1 MSSLTVYG
9 MEALAS
15 AISTISNKMPNKR
28 EKLWMDVYVASIQS
42 GQGPLVAKTTAD
54 AALLEFDTKFR

>member
-9 MEALAS
+9 MENLAS
-15 AISTISNKMPNKR
+15 SISAISNKMPNKR
-28 EKLWMDVYVASIQS
+28 EKLWMDVYVASIRA
-42 GQGPLVAKTTAD
+42 GEGTLVAKTAAD